1 MAEPEPFVFVDRV
14 RFADLDARGHLNNVA
29 FLQFFEAARLA
40 FIRELHPEHDPTV
53 PTDEDLIVA
62 RTEIDY
68 RAPAEFEEEI
78 RTLVSAGDVERN
90 KFTVRFE
97 MRASRDDRLLAEGSN
112 VVVGYD
118 YEKGEAADVAE
129 PLYEALRAR
138 VV

>member
-1 MAEPEPFVFVDRV
+1 MAEPFVFVDRV

-40 FIRELHPEHDPTV
+40 FIRDLHPEHDPTV

-68 RAPAEFEEEI
+68 RAPASFEEEI
-78 RTLVSAGDVERN
+78 RTLVVPEDVERN

-97 MRASRDDRLLAEGSN
+97 MRSGGDDRLLAEGSN

-118 YEKGEAADVAE
+118 YEKGEAAEIAE
-129 PLYEALRAR
+129 ALYEALRAR
-138 VV
+138 V

>member
-1 MAEPEPFVFVDRV
+1 MADPFVFVDRV

-40 FIRELHPEHDPTV
+40 FIRDLHPGHDPTV

-68 RAPAEFEEEI
+68 RAPADFEEEI
-78 RTLVSAGDVERN
+78 RTLVRAGEVERN
-90 KFTVRFE
+90 KFTVLFE
-97 MRASRDDRLLAEGSN
+97 MRSAKDGRLLAEGSN

-118 YEKGEAADVAE
+118 YENGEAAHIAE
-129 PLYEALRAR
+129 PLYEALGSPSGE
-138 VV
+138 

>member
-1 MAEPEPFVFVDRV
+1 MAEPFVFVDRV

-40 FIRELHPEHDPTV
+40 FIRDLHPEHDPTV

-68 RAPAEFEEEI
+68 RAPADWEEEI
-78 RTLVSAGDVERN
+78 RTLVVASDVERN
-90 KFTVRFE
+90 KFTVSFE
-97 MRASRDDRLLAEGSN
+97 MRSGGDDRLLAEGSN

-118 YEKGEAADVAE
+118 YEKGEAAEIAE
-129 PLYEALRAR
+129 ALYEALRAR
-138 VV
+138 V

>member
-1 MAEPEPFVFVDRV
+1 MADPFVFVDRV

-40 FIRELHPEHDPTV
+40 FIRDLHPQHDPTV

-68 RAPAEFEEEI
+68 RAPADFEEEI
-78 RTLVSAGDVERN
+78 RTLVTADEVDRN

-97 MRASRDDRLLAEGSN
+97 MRSGRDDRLLAEGSN

-138 VV
+138 V